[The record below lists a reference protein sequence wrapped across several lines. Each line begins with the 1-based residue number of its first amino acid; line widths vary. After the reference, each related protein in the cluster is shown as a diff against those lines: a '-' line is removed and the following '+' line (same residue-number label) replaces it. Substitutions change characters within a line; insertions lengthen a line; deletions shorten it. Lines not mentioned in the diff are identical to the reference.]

1 MKNLTTTLIFVG
13 FILSLNAQI
22 TKVKYLLS
30 YDHQQ
35 CEYRVSLYIEEG
47 QINSNADRILF
58 NSQISVVTD
67 AYVQL
72 SVSRVFN
79 PYVGPNSTSPIVYEK
94 LPPAVTPANCSS
106 YTYHRFWPHIT
117 PTAYFQEGLSAGDT
131 LALFSFKSDKAT
143 SQCGFDIR
151 LFENGKDPG
160 PGDPDMLGNDFSNA
174 FAMGSVNPLY
184 NGNLA
189 QEGSPAP
196 VMNGL
201 TYALAQNLILTPQFE
216 TNTCSGA
223 NAFAWTG
230 PSGFSSTNQGIT
242 ISNFQPENQGYY
254 TLTTTN
260 KEGCE
265 NAYTIPVFYDT
276 PSTKDTAVCAGSDL
290 ILVGSPAMVNGI
302 GGTWQAVGDAPG
314 TLLAFSQ
321 GRALLKVDQNA
332 KPGPYTFQYTVDNNT
347 NEINILVNNL
357 PEIPLRICPMCDG
370 DTLDLPTPPSMSW
383 QSDYNPLVLDSY
395 EVIKIIGGNQ
405 AAAVKS
411 GTALLSLTNNI
422 TGCISKPIP
431 VKVLSS
437 KVSLVGNASSV
448 CVNSTFQFLPSTG
461 GTWQSDNPNVATINN
476 SGVATAISPGEVTF
490 TYRPI
495 VPVCGA
501 ELRSPTIT
509 VIGSPAVSYTGPTS
523 ICVGG
528 TTTLSPSAG
537 GTWVSANAGVATVN
551 NTGIVTG
558 VALGTATFAFTSN
571 ATGCTAILQPALIV
585 ETKPQVQLFT
595 NDTLC
600 VYDIGY
606 CIPSTGGTWASSNT
620 SVVTITNGGVF
631 TAINP
636 GTASLFYT
644 QTNAGCISD
653 PLKLVVLAEGAC
665 TENGQKWVHVTC
677 FADLNGDGIYA
688 PPVEYPLNNT
698 SLQIAGHPIT
708 YFTNVNGE
716 SLFSLDTGNYTLT
729 ALIPYGNWE
738 ENPIITNFDFFD
750 NTELL
755 IGFAPLTGNA
765 SAIAQQSVG
774 IIRCNQYTNMNVSVM
789 NVGSAPLDGRIKV
802 KHEIRS
808 MVKNFNPALL
818 AMTDSTITWQ
828 IDQLLPGQVFKPSY
842 QARIPNPNSNND
854 SLHFTISVYD
864 DNDSLLYKENLVY
877 LIRCSY
883 DPNDL
888 QVRPDRIGEENLTLR
903 TEALTYQVRFQNTG
917 NDTAFYVR
925 IDDVLHKDI
934 DRSSLMLIDA
944 SHKGRMILCS
954 NDTLCYIMDTIQL
967 VDDKTSFEASQG
979 YVVFTAN
986 TQTAIKEGTV
996 VPNQAFI
1003 FFDANAPVIT
1013 NKVQNTI
1020 VTALPCPDNTLTI
1033 DGAWLTTGE
1042 GGLKYQWI
1050 DCNTGTVVE
1059 ETTTPFYK
1067 LETIGTY
1074 QVKILGD
1081 YCTTYSEC
1089 VVYNTTST
1097 DEIPNELLIYPTLIH
1112 DRFYISTSEIIKE
1125 VNLVHLSGKVQ
1136 PLMTISTE
1144 DKLTLVSLPSVT
1156 PGYYLVN
1163 IITNKG
1169 VHTKAIIKK

>member
-1 MKNLTTTLIFVG
+1 MKNIATALIFLIFG
-13 FILSLNAQI
+13 LSLNAQI
-22 TKVKYLLS
+22 TKVKYLLT
-30 YDHQQ
+30 YDHQH
-35 CEYRVSLYIEEG
+35 CEYLVSLYIEEG

-67 AYVQL
+67 ANVQL
-72 SVSRVFN
+72 TVSRVYN
-79 PYVGPNSTSPIVYEK
+79 PYIGPNSTSPIVYEK

-117 PTAYFQEGLSAGDT
+117 PTAYFPEGLSAGDT

-143 SQCGFDIR
+143 ARCGFDIR

-174 FAMGSVNPLY
+174 FTMGSVNPLY

-196 VMNGL
+196 VMTGL
-201 TYALAQNLILTPQFE
+201 TYELAQNLILTPQFE
-216 TNTCSGA
+216 THACSGA
-223 NAFAWTG
+223 NKYEWTG
-230 PSGFSSTNQGIT
+230 PSGFASVNQGIT

-254 TLTTTN
+254 NLKSSN
-260 KEGCE
+260 KEGCK
-265 NAYTIPVFYDT
+265 NTYTIPVFYDT

-290 ILVGSPAMVNGI
+290 ILMGSPATVNGI

-314 TLLAFSQ
+314 TLLALGQ
-321 GRALLKVDQNA
+321 GRALLKIDQNA
-332 KPGPYTFQYTVDNNT
+332 KPGPYTFQYTIDNIT
-347 NEINILVNNL
+347 NEINILVNDL
-357 PEIPLRICPMCDG
+357 PEIPLKICPMCEG

-395 EVIKIIGGNQ
+395 EIIKIIGGNQ

-422 TGCISKPIP
+422 TDCISKPIP

-461 GTWQSDNPNVATINN
+461 GTWQSDNTNVATINN
-476 SGVATAISPGEVTF
+476 SGVATAIAPGEVTF

-495 VPVCGA
+495 VPVCGT

-509 VIGSPAVSYTGPTS
+509 VIGSPAVSFIGPTS

-528 TTTLSPSAG
+528 TTTLSPSTG

-606 CIPSTGGTWASSNT
+606 CIPSTGGNWASSNT

-631 TAINP
+631 TALNP

-653 PLKLVVLAEGAC
+653 PLKLVVLPEGAC

-698 SLQIAGHPIT
+698 SLQISGHPIT
-708 YFTNVNGE
+708 YFTNINGE

-729 ALIPYGNWE
+729 ALLPYGDWE
-738 ENPIITNFDFFD
+738 ENPIIKNFDLYN
-750 NTELL
+750 NTELF
-755 IGFAPLTGNA
+755 IGFAPLTGTA

-789 NVGSAPLDGRIKV
+789 NVGSAPIDGRIKI
-802 KHEIRS
+802 KHEMRS
-808 MVKNFNPALL
+808 MVKNFNPSLL
-818 AMTDSTITWQ
+818 AMTDSTIIWQ

-864 DNDSLLYKENLVY
+864 DNDSLLYTENLAY

-934 DRSSLMLIDA
+934 DRRSLMLIDA

-967 VDDKTSFEASQG
+967 VDDKTSYVGSQG
-979 YVVFTAN
+979 YVVFTAK
-986 TQTAIKEGTV
+986 TQFDITEGTIV
-996 VPNQAFI
+996 TNQADI
-1003 FFDANAPVIT
+1003 FFDSNAPVIT

-1020 VTALPCPDNTLTI
+1020 VTALPCPDNTLTQ
-1033 DGAWLTTGE
+1033 DGPWLTTGE
-1042 GGLKYQWI
+1042 GGLLYQWI
-1050 DCNTGTVVE
+1050 NCNTGIVVE
-1059 ETTTPFYK
+1059 ETTSPFYK
-1067 LETIGTY
+1067 PEAIGTY

-1081 YCTTYSEC
+1081 YCTTYSDC
-1089 VVYNTTST
+1089 LLLTPSAT
-1097 DEIPNELLIYPTLIH
+1097 NEYEDKLQIYPTLVQ
-1112 DRFYISTSEIIKE
+1112 DRFYISSDEKIERI
-1125 VNLVHLSGKVQ
+1125 NLIYLSGTVQ
-1136 PLMTISTE
+1136 N
-1144 DKLTLVSLPSVT
+1144 LTFQKEADHLTTVTLPSLA

-1163 IITNKG
+1163 IVTNKALYSRAL
-1169 VHTKAIIKK
+1169 VKI